1 MSSIKLTADSGG
13 GTFEIKAPASSGN
26 TRVLTLPDAANGT
39 VLTTTNPKTGNI
51 LQVVSS
57 IKTDTFSVVSNETEQ
72 EVTNLNATI
81 TPTSNTSKILVMV
94 SLTYSANGTT
104 YKGRIKR
111 GSTTIF
117 QGDASGSKQQAAFGL
132 GFTGDEN
139 QADVASFTGLD
150 SPATPS
156 ATTYKVFVV
165 NDNSESIF
173 INRSR
178 QDNNDN
184 RGGRHVSTVTLME
197 VSA

>member
-13 GTFEIKAPASSGN
+13 GTFEIKAPSSGSN
-26 TRVLTLPDAANGT
+26 ARVLTLPDSSSGT

-51 LQVVSS
+51 IQVVSS
-57 IKTDTFSVVSNETEQ
+57 IKTDTFSVASNETEY
-72 EVTNLNATI
+72 EITGLNATI
-81 TPTSNTSKILVMV
+81 TPTSNSSKILVMV
-94 SLTYSANGTT
+94 SLTYSANATT

-111 GSTTIF
+111 DSTTIF

-150 SPATPS
+150 SPGDTNS
-156 ATTYKVFVV
+156 HTYKVFVV
-165 NDNSESIF
+165 NDNTELIY

-178 QDNNDN
+178 QDNNDD
-184 RGGRHVSTVTLME
+184 RGGRHVSTMTLME
-197 VSA
+197 VEG

>member
-1 MSSIKLTADSGG
+1 MPIAINGSGTVTGISVG
-13 GTFEIKAPASSGN
+13 G
-26 TRVLTLPDAANGT
+26 LPDGIVDTDMIAAAAVT
-39 VLTTTNPKTGNI
+39 APKRGAGAI

-57 IKTDTFSVVSNETEQ
+57 IKTDTFSVTSNETEY

-94 SLTYSANGTT
+94 SLTYSANSTT

-150 SPATPS
+150 TPGDTN
-156 ATTYKVFVV
+156 AHTYKVFLI
-165 NDNSESIF
+165 NDNSVYIY

-178 QDNNDN
+178 QDHNDT
-184 RGGRHVSTVTLME
+184 RGGRHVSTMTLME
-197 VSA
+197 VAA

>member
-1 MSSIKLTADSGG
+1 MSQIKVNSIIPVAGVPTGG
-13 GTFEIKAPASSGN
+13 GGGI
-26 TRVLTLPDAANGT
+26 
-39 VLTTTNPKTGNI
+39 I
-51 LQVVSS
+51 QVVSS
-57 IKTDTFSVVSNETEQ
+57 IKTDTFSVTSNGTEY
-72 EVTNLNATI
+72 EVTGLNATI

-94 SLTYSANGTT
+94 SLTYSANATT

-111 GSTTIF
+111 GSTAIF
-117 QGDASGSKQQAAFGL
+117 QGDASGSKQQATFGL

-139 QADVASFTGLD
+139 QADAASFTGLD
-150 SPATPS
+150 SPATTS